1 MALRMRFVTSQCT
14 VYTLQFDLFGRG
26 TLDNMEGV
34 VDCDHKIQH
43 QFVIDVNILI
53 RLSIIATTATPLH
66 CSQLRY

>member
-1 MALRMRFVTSQCT
+1 MALRVRFVTSQCT
-14 VYTLQFDLFGRG
+14 VRGFRLVGGG

-53 RLSIIATTATPLH
+53 KLSIIATTATLLH
-66 CSQLRY
+66 RS

>member
-1 MALRMRFVTSQCT
+1 MV
-14 VYTLQFDLFGRG
+14 GGG

-53 RLSIIATTATPLH
+53 KLSFIAITVTPLH
-66 CSQLRY
+66 RN